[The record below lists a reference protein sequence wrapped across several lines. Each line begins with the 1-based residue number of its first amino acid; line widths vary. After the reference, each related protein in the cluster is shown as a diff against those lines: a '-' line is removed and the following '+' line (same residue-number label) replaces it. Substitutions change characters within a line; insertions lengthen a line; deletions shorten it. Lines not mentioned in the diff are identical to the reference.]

1 MVVVLS
7 QRLAHY
13 VPLAKFGLHLVFA
26 NIVLLEKSLT
36 LMYVLSTTTLKKKNS
51 LPCVPF
57 TMTTTLIILLTP
69 DVWVFQTLR
78 NSVTL
83 AKCPTNLTDIMWN

>member
-13 VPLAKFGLHLVFA
+13 VPLAKSGLHLVFA

-36 LMYVLSTTTLKKKNS
+36 LMYVLSTTTLKKKTHFHVFP
-51 LPCVPF
+51 LP
-57 TMTTTLIILLTP
+57 
-69 DVWVFQTLR
+69 
-78 NSVTL
+78 
-83 AKCPTNLTDIMWN
+83 